1 MPLGPSLI
9 RGTFARPGDPL
20 LIRTKNENPVM
31 FICLWVG
38 GQGIGASASGHL
50 KPH

>member
-1 MPLGPSLI
+1 MPLGPSLT

-31 FICLWVG
+31 FILSLG
-38 GQGIGASASGHL
+38 GGARDRG
-50 KPH
+50 KRIRPP

>member
-1 MPLGPSLI
+1 MPLGPSPT

-31 FICLWVG
+31 FILSLG
-38 GQGIGASASGHL
+38 GWQGIGASASRHL